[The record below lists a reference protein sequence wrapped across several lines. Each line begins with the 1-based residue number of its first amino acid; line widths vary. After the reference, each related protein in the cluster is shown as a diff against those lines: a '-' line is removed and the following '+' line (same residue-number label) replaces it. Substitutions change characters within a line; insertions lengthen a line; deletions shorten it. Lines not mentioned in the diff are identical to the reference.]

1 MYLPKGYAGSV
12 WPFLFNSDY
21 PKMIKAS
28 AGAYILVCSVL
39 WMLPLFRL
47 LHVESSAVLAF
58 VSFFVAG
65 ISGLS
70 LFKKGESVRSV
81 IQTHLALLLIPLLM
95 LTLSLLW
102 QPNCEYVQGL
112 TFFLLFPVITVLFSV
127 SLAFA
132 IYRSGIKRK
141 YLVHIVLGLFIC
153 IAGPLYDIGF
163 HSQFF
168 TYNHVF
174 GGVMGPIYDEEVTI
188 RSGLVVFRGLSL
200 LWAVLFLFIGSHFRA
215 NRSLGPSL
223 RILRAGAILG
233 IGAIYLFSARL
244 NINSPSW
251 YIEEGL
257 RGHLSTEHFDI
268 YYDPSV
274 TNPFLLYKYEHD
286 HEYRYAYFK
295 EKLGIDVNGRIKSFI
310 YPDPLTKERYTGA
323 RFTNVAPVW
332 LATPQLHVYADAFD
346 QVFAHELVHVFSREF
361 GLPLINASVS
371 VGLVEGLAVALEPS
385 EGRPTP
391 HDQVITA
398 AIAAKQNE
406 SRVGSDIRERVE
418 GSLSPFGFWTGRGAV
433 SYTTMGSFVQ
443 FLMDTYGV
451 DRIMDVYAYSNFEEV
466 YGKSP
471 RQLTLEWEAYLNE
484 LPVVPRV
491 THDYVTRRFSVPSLF
506 ERRCPHHVPPAVVK
520 HRESMAA
527 LLEADTTRALRA
539 LTESLQN
546 EPMYQPAIETW
557 AQIYIGL
564 GQPDSVIAR
573 IERLFNGEA
582 EQYRTP
588 LMWMRYGDAQVMQ
601 GERDAAMVAYDRA
614 KDRLPLYLHD
624 QIGFIEL
631 RKALID
637 YPELLA
643 ILLEPNPYEEKIKRL
658 RTATSDISLQGFLE
672 AILHDIAENQQEAR
686 EALEAL
692 DINMIPNQRA
702 DVNAIKRYYRI
713 KKAHVFFRTGGIS
726 EALEEAE
733 ILEEE
738 LTQIGALPEAAFYA
752 DFASKMHYISRALKR
767 TN

>member
-1 MYLPKGYAGSV
+1 
-12 WPFLFNSDY
+12 
-21 PKMIKAS
+21 MIKAS
-28 AGAYILVCSVL
+28 AGAYVLVCSVL

-47 LHVESSAVLAF
+47 LHVESAAVLAF

-70 LFKKGESVRSV
+70 LFKRGKRLQSVL
-81 IQTHLALLLIPLLM
+81 QTHLVLLLIPLLM

-112 TFFLLFPVITVLFSV
+112 MFFLLFPVITVPFSV

-132 IYRSGIKRK
+132 IDRARIKRK
-141 YLVHIVLGLFIC
+141 YLVHVLLGLFIC
-153 IAGPLYDIGF
+153 ITGPLYDIGF

-174 GGVMGPIYDEEVTI
+174 GGVMGPIYDEEVTV
-188 RSGLVVFRGLSL
+188 RSGLIIFRVLSL
-200 LWAVLFLFIGSHFRA
+200 LWAALFVFIGLHFRSD
-215 NRSLGPSL
+215 RQFGFPL
-223 RILRAGAILG
+223 RILRTGAILA
-233 IGAIYLFSARL
+233 IGALYLFSARL

-251 YIEEGL
+251 FIQDELG
-257 RGHLSTEHFDI
+257 GHLATEHFDI

-274 TNPFLLYKYEHD
+274 TSSFLLYKYEHD

-295 EKLGIDVNGRIKSFI
+295 EQLGIDVNGRIKSFI
-310 YPDPLTKERYTGA
+310 YPDPLTKERFTGA

-332 LATPQLHVYADAFD
+332 LATPQLHVYADVFD
-346 QVFAHELVHVFSREF
+346 QVFSHELIHVFSREF
-361 GLPLINASVS
+361 GLPILNASLS

-385 EGRPTP
+385 EGRPSP
-391 HDQVITA
+391 HDQVMTA
-398 AIAAKQNE
+398 AIAAKQTE
-406 SRVGSDIRERVE
+406 SSVGSDIRDRVE
-418 GSLSPFGFWTGRGAV
+418 GSLSPLGFWTGRGAV

-443 FLMDTYGV
+443 FLIDTYGV
-451 DRIMDVYAYSNFEEV
+451 DRIMDVYAYSNFEQV

-491 THDYVTRRFSVPSLF
+491 THDYVTRRFAVPSLF

-520 HRESMAA
+520 HREGMAA
-527 LLEADTTRALRA
+527 LLEADTTRALAA
-539 LTESLQN
+539 LTASLEY

-557 AQIYIGL
+557 SQVHIGL

-573 IERLFNGEA
+573 IERLFSGEA

-588 LMWMRYGDAQVMQ
+588 LMWMRFGDAQVMQ
-601 GERDAAMVAYDRA
+601 GNPDAAMQAYNRA
-614 KDRLPLYLHD
+614 KDGLPLFLHD

-631 RKALID
+631 RKSLID
-637 YPELLA
+637 YPELLM

-658 RTATSDISLQGFLE
+658 RTASSDTSLQVFLE
-672 AILHDIAENQQEAR
+672 AILHDIAKNQQEAR

-692 DINMIPNQRA
+692 DINMIPDQRA
-702 DVNAIKRYYRI
+702 NVTAIKRYYRI
-713 KKAHVFFRTGGIS
+713 KKTQVFFQTGGIE

-733 ILEEE
+733 VLEEE
-738 LTQIGALPEAAFYA
+738 LIQIGALPEAAFYT
-752 DFASKMHYISRALKR
+752 DFASKMRYISRALKR

>member
-1 MYLPKGYAGSV
+1 
-12 WPFLFNSDY
+12 
-21 PKMIKAS
+21 MIKAS
-28 AGAYILVCSVL
+28 AGAYVVLCSVL

-47 LHVESSAVLAF
+47 LHVESTAVLAF
-58 VSFFVAG
+58 TAFFVAG
-65 ISGLS
+65 ISALS
-70 LFKKGESVRSV
+70 LFQKGESVGSV
-81 IQTHLALLLIPLLM
+81 IRIHLALLLIPLGM

-112 TFFLLFPVITVLFSV
+112 MFFLLFPVITVLFSV

-132 IYRSGIKRK
+132 VSRSGIKRS
-141 YLVHIVLGLFIC
+141 YLVYIILGLFVC
-153 IAGPLYDIGF
+153 IAGPLYDIGL

-174 GGVMGPIYDEEVTI
+174 GGVMGPIYDEEVTV
-188 RSGLVVFRGLSL
+188 RSGLVVFRVLSL
-200 LWAVLFLFIGSHFRA
+200 LWAALFVFIGLHFRSDRA
-215 NRSLGPSL
+215 FGSSLK
-223 RILRAGAILG
+223 ILRAGVILG

-257 RGHLSTEHFDI
+257 GGHLATEHFDI

-295 EKLGIDVNGRIKSFI
+295 EELGIDVNGRIKSFI
-310 YPDPLTKERYTGA
+310 YPDPLTKERFTGA

-332 LATPQLHVYADAFD
+332 LAAPQLHVYADVFD

-361 GLPLINASVS
+361 GLPVLNASLS

-398 AIAAKQNE
+398 AIAAKQNQ
-406 SRVGSDIRERVE
+406 SSAGSNIRERVE
-418 GSLSPFGFWTGRGAV
+418 GSLSPLGFWTGRGAV

-443 FLMDTYGV
+443 FLIDTYGV
-451 DRIMDVYAYSNFEEV
+451 DRIMEVYAYSNFEEV

-491 THDYVTRRFSVPSLF
+491 THDYVTRRFAVPSLF

-527 LLEADTTRALRA
+527 LLEADTTRALAA
-539 LTESLQN
+539 LTESLQS

-557 AQIYIGL
+557 TQVYIGL

-573 IERLFNGEA
+573 IERLFSGEA
-582 EQYRTP
+582 VQYRTP
-588 LMWMRYGDAQVMQ
+588 LIWMRYGDAKVML
-601 GERDAAMVAYDRA
+601 GDPDAAMEAYDKA
-614 KDRLPLYLHD
+614 KDGLPLFLHD

-631 RKALID
+631 RKSLID
-637 YPELLA
+637 YPELLT
-643 ILLEPNPYEEKIKRL
+643 ILLEPNRYEEKINRL
-658 RTATSDISLQGFLE
+658 RTASSDTTLQFFLE

-686 EALEAL
+686 EALEVL
-692 DINMIPNQRA
+692 DINLIPGQRA
-702 DVNAIKRYYRI
+702 NVNAITRYYRI
-713 KKAHVFFRTGGIS
+713 KKAQVFFQTGGIG

-733 ILEEE
+733 ALEEE
-738 LTQIGALPEAAFYA
+738 LTQIGALPEAAFYT
-752 DFASKMHYISRALKR
+752 DFASKMRYISRALKR